1 MVNIKM
7 ALLSMEV
14 NLLTWL
20 DFVIIG
26 AQKMATVEML
36 LNTSLMELIVPIAQV
51 NIQFGYLINFQI
63 DLNFGSNI

>member
-1 MVNIKM
+1 
-7 ALLSMEV
+7 MEV

-63 DLNFGSNI
+63 

>member
-1 MVNIKM
+1 
-7 ALLSMEV
+7 MEV

-26 AQKMATVEML
+26 AQKMATAEML
-36 LNTSLMELIVPIAQV
+36 LSTSLMELIVPIAQV

>member
-26 AQKMATVEML
+26 AQKMATAEML
-36 LNTSLMELIVPIAQV
+36 LSTSLMELIVPIAQV
-51 NIQFGYLINFQI
+51 NIQLGYLINFQI
-63 DLNFGSNI
+63 DLIWL